1 MALFNN
7 EAKQEK
13 DAQKAKQIM
22 ERYGLDRLSKKDYE
36 SCKKILLDLFG
47 VGVMKAGIALSFGK
61 AEEQCKIAYLSAM
74 VEQNWII
81 IRQLDELNQRLDWMM
96 RDQSE
101 N

>member
-7 EAKQEK
+7 NSNQEK
-13 DAQKAKQIM
+13 DSQKVEQM
-22 ERYGLDRLSKKDYE
+22 MNRYGLNHLSPKDYE
-36 SCKKILLDLFG
+36 SCKKIFYDLFG
-47 VGVMKAGIALSFGK
+47 LGLSRANMALSFTK
-61 AEEQCKIAYLSAM
+61 SEERCKVGYLSAM